1 MRLTRAEVIDSNEI
15 NIVHVYNRTV
25 RRCFLM
31 GHDQVSGKN
40 FDHRKIW
47 IEKYLQQFAASFGID
62 LLCFTILSNHFHLI
76 LRTRPDVVE
85 TWDDTEV
92 AQRWMMICPHR
103 KRDDGTPLPPSEAEL
118 NLIRNCPIR
127 LATIR
132 SRLSREASQKL
143 LEVERWSPGGQ
154 NLPSATFKLS
164 SVVTDGETIM
174 NEANL
179 LQALGQVSASETGK
193 IFREF
198 LRGHV
203 REMISEVMAVEVTQL
218 CGVKHSRSESD
229 HHRAGSSPGR
239 ILYEGEREDIIR
251 PRVRRTDADGSSQE
265 VELASYRVAKD
276 PQQLQ
281 AQVIQAI
288 MSGVSTREVE
298 SIKPNS
304 PGVSRSSASRLWQDA
319 GSKFIDD
326 LRGKDLTTQ
335 TWCVLM
341 LDGIRLSKD
350 QFAVAA
356 IGIDHQGH
364 KHVLDFALGSSESLA
379 VSRELVGRLVSRGF
393 KCDHRLFTLLD
404 GSDALRGAVKE
415 FFPDSVIQRCLV
427 HKERNI
433 RGKLSKRHWGEL
445 ARLFKRLR
453 SVQGY
458 AAAQEVFAELESF
471 LKPINAEAFKSLHE
485 AGEDLLAL
493 HRLDVPNTLHRSL
506 LSTNAI
512 ENTFLNTRRK
522 LGRVTRFRVETDQA
536 SRWLSYA
543 LLEAEKGYRR
553 ISGYTDLP
561 LLIAALQQVKETA

>member
-1 MRLTRAEVIDSNEI
+1 
-15 NIVHVYNRTV
+15 
-25 RRCFLM
+25 
-31 GHDQVSGKN
+31 
-40 FDHRKIW
+40 
-47 IEKYLQQFAASFGID
+47 
-62 LLCFTILSNHFHLI
+62 LL
-76 LRTRPDVVE
+76 
-85 TWDDTEV
+85 
-92 AQRWMMICPHR
+92 
-103 KRDDGTPLPPSEAEL
+103 
-118 NLIRNCPIR
+118 
-127 LATIR
+127 
-132 SRLSREASQKL
+132 KL
-143 LEVERWSPGGQ
+143 ERWSPEGQ
-154 NLPSATFKLS
+154 NLPFATFQVS
-164 SVVTDGETIM
+164 PAVTGGETIM
-174 NEANL
+174 NEVSL
-179 LQALGQVSASETGK
+179 LQALGQVSASETGQ

-203 REMISEVMAVEVTQL
+203 REMICEVMATEVTQL
-218 CGVKHSRSESD
+218 CGPKHSRTEGD
-229 HHRAGSSPGR
+229 HYRAGSSPGR
-239 ILYEGEREDIIR
+239 VLYEGEREEITR
-251 PRVRRTDADGSSQE
+251 PRVRRAGEDGSSQE

-276 PQQLQ
+276 PEQLQ
-281 AQVIQAI
+281 AQVVQAI

-304 PGVSRSSASRLWQDA
+304 PGVSRSSASRLWQEA

-350 QFAVAA
+350 QVAVAA
-356 IGIDHQGH
+356 IGIDHEGR
-364 KHVLDFALGSSESLA
+364 KHVLDFALGSSESLEVA
-379 VSRELVGRLVSRGF
+379 RELVGRIVSRGF
-393 KCDHRLFTLLD
+393 KCDHRLFAILD

-415 FFPDSVIQRCLV
+415 FFPDSVVQRCLV

-493 HRLDVPNTLHRSL
+493 HRLNVPNTLHRSL

-522 LGRVTRFRVETDQA
+522 LGRVTRFRMETDQA

-543 LLEAEKGYRR
+543 LLEAEKGFRR
-553 ISGYTDLP
+553 ISGHDSLP
-561 LLIAALQQVKETA
+561 SLIAALQRPTGTVT